1 MFVPVFV
8 MKASAVP
15 NIAQT
20 LSVWSLNVCPSV
32 CDEGLSCAK
41 YCTNTERLVAQC
53 LSQCHCGK
61 GTILRRAESVQNSI
75 QDHKILHVVE

>member
-32 CDEGLSCAK
+32 CDEGLSRAK
-41 YCTNTERLVAQC
+41 YCTNTERLV
-53 LSQCHCGK
+53 
-61 GTILRRAESVQNSI
+61 
-75 QDHKILHVVE
+75 LHITMSFKRLYIM